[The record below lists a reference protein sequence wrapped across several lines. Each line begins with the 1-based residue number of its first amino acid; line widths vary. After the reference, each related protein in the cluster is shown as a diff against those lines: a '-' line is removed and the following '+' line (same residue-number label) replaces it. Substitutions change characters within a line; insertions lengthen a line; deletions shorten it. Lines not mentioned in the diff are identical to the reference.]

1 MAHRPTWVIP
11 LGLLPTGAFPLQLGG
26 TPQQVHDNILH
37 SFDAHAGD
45 EPLKDDLT
53 LLVIGRGAGAGKNVE
68 GAARATLDDV
78 LLPASV

>member
-53 LLVIGRGAGAGKNVE
+53 LLVIGRKAVRVGLTPAQELSPVGATSE
-68 GAARATLDDV
+68 
-78 LLPASV
+78 